1 MLIARSAVGL
11 FVGVLAAG
19 ASLLLGFSIWSAL
32 GFYILGGSLG
42 VGLSLTPMLLRRPT
56 TMTEEAQGRA
66 VAAKG
71 EYQAS

>member
-1 MLIARSAVGL
+1 MIARSAVGL

-32 GFYILGGSLG
+32 GFYIVGGSLG
-42 VGLSLTPMLLRRPT
+42 VGLSVLPMLLNRSRN
-56 TMTEEAQGRA
+56 MAGEAQNRA